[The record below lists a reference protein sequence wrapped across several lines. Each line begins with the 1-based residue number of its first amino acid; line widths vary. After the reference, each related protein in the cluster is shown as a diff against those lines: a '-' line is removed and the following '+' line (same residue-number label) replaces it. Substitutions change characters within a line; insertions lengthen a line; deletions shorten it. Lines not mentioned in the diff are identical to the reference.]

1 MLNFYGKL
9 MEYREEKLSEQLTM
23 EQVEFWLGSDMAQT
37 EMIEILTELAN
48 GSYTQQNFKQDIKDT
63 WESNHV

>member
-1 MLNFYGKL
+1 M
-9 MEYREEKLSEQLTM
+9 SEQLTM

-48 GSYTQQNFKQDIKDT
+48 GSYTQQNFKQDIIQT
-63 WESNHV
+63 WELNNG

>member
-1 MLNFYGKL
+1 M
-9 MEYREEKLSEQLTM
+9 SEQLTM

-48 GSYTQQNFKQDIKDT
+48 GSYTQQNFKQDIK
-63 WESNHV
+63 HVISKTQIDSSLECVIAELMER